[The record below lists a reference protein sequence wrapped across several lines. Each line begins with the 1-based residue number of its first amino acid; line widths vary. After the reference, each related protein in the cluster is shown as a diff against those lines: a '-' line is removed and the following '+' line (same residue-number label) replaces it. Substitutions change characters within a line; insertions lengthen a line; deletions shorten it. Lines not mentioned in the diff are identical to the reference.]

1 MTSYPAHPSVL
12 VTVWPEQRLG
22 FTGWM
27 TEPPEELPAHHVT
40 SPSQHKTI
48 VHTGAYSQSAVVEQC
63 IISLVWS
70 KCSKLGLER
79 QRLWGRGIDTLR
91 RRWVN
96 SFNSDGEGKWPENKL
111 GKVLGLLTKDNWSS
125 WKKKKKKWQDF
136 FWLSDSLK
144 MNLVNCCLFRRDHL
158 KVHQLKIRILKWFS
172 CSVPMLRWVDQ
183 HLAYQCA
190 PSSVCLALLS
200 EQYWN
205 TCKPVLHYL
214 VENMQTAGKV
224 FVQLDTYKLNPNGP
238 HLMEK

>member
-1 MTSYPAHPSVL
+1 
-12 VTVWPEQRLG
+12 
-22 FTGWM
+22 M

-125 WKKKKKKWQDF
+125 
-136 FWLSDSLK
+136 
-144 MNLVNCCLFRRDHL
+144 
-158 KVHQLKIRILKWFS
+158 
-172 CSVPMLRWVDQ
+172 
-183 HLAYQCA
+183 
-190 PSSVCLALLS
+190 
-200 EQYWN
+200 
-205 TCKPVLHYL
+205 
-214 VENMQTAGKV
+214 
-224 FVQLDTYKLNPNGP
+224 
-238 HLMEK
+238 